1 MKGEWKVIKGQFRNV
16 QQFDRKQ
23 DTLYLIAQEAMREP
37 RDWSVIS
44 IQDIW
49 QELLVIRLNKK
60 MRAKQK
66 RNRWPVQFREA
77 VHPYLPE
84 IESLP

>member
-37 RDWSVIS
+37 RD
-44 IQDIW
+44 
-49 QELLVIRLNKK
+49 
-60 MRAKQK
+60 
-66 RNRWPVQFREA
+66 
-77 VHPYLPE
+77 
-84 IESLP
+84 